1 MPVPE
6 RLYPVSLVVAGKR
19 CVVVGGGA
27 VAARKAA
34 GLLEAGAEV
43 VVVASTIGPEILG
56 LPAGMVEMVEMVER
70 PYRPGD
76 LDGAWLAIAATDD
89 AEVNRRVHA
98 DGRAARVWVNAAD
111 DPEACAFTLPAVV
124 RQGPVTVAVSTGGY
138 SPALAGWLRDQVAG
152 LLGPEIALLA
162 ELLSEARDE
171 LQASGRSTEG
181 VDWRRALDSDMLELI
196 RTGQMTRARERLQA
210 CLL

>member
-6 RLYPVSLVVAGKR
+6 RQYPVSLVLAGKR

-34 GLLEAGAEV
+34 GLVEAGAEV
-43 VVVASTIGPEILG
+43 VVVAPDLGDEIRA
-56 LPAGMVEMVEMVER
+56 LPVERAER
-70 PYRPGD
+70 PYRHGD
-76 LDGAWLAIAATDD
+76 LDLAWLAIAATDD
-89 AEVNRRVHA
+89 PEVNRQVHA
-98 DGRAARVWVNAAD
+98 DAQAARVWVNAAD

-124 RQGPVTVAVSTGGY
+124 RQGPVTVAVSTGGH

-152 LLGPEIALLA
+152 LLGPEIGRLA

-171 LQASGRSTEG
+171 LQAAGRSTEG
-181 VDWRRALDSDMLELI
+181 IDWRRALDSDMLELI
-196 RTGQMTRARERLQA
+196 RTGRMAQARERLQA
-210 CLL
+210 CLS